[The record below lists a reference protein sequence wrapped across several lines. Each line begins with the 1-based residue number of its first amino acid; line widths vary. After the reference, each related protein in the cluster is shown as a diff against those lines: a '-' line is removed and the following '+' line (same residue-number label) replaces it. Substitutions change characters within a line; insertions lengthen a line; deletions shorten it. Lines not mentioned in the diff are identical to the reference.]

1 MANKKEKKITNME
14 LLESINRSFSRVEE
28 KMATKTDLDT
38 QQKTIKTQGDVLQ
51 IMLKEIN
58 AIHADTKS
66 FRENISTLYTD
77 HVAYDRKIDNL
88 TVRVEKLEIK
98 K

>member
-1 MANKKEKKITNME
+1 MKKETKNKTITNTE
-14 LLESINRSFSRVEE
+14 LLESINRSFSKIEQ
-28 KMATKTDLDT
+28 KMATKEDLKT
-38 QQKTIKTQGDVLQ
+38 QQEVTQ

-66 FRENISTLYTD
+66 FRENISTLYID
-77 HVAYDRKIDNL
+77 HLAYDGKIDNL
-88 TVRVEKLEIK
+88 TAPVEKLEIK